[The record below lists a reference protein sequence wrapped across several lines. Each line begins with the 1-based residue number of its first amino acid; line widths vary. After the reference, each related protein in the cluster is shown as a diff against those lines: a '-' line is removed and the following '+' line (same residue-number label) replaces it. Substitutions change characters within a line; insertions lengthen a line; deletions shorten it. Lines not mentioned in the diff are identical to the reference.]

1 MAKMRIRYLHCAERL
16 VAQREDLLRLSS
28 FVPSKPHHPRV
39 VLLVLDALAGA
50 PPRRSQS
57 YRFDRLLQPP

>member
-1 MAKMRIRYLHCAERL
+1 MLDQIAAPLLAKLM
-16 VAQREDLLRLSS
+16 
-28 FVPSKPHHPRV
+28 PGKPHHPRV

-57 YRFDRLLQPP
+57 YRFDRLLQPPCAI